1 MANNIINLLTEDVM
15 TTYAADI
22 EDSIRCQMFRIFSS
36 FSLTVDQIKLDCFV
50 SGESIFANKAST
62 RVTQSRVGSY
72 EVERVV

>member
-1 MANNIINLLTEDVM
+1 VANNIINLLTEDVM

-36 FSLTVDQIKLDCFV
+36 FSLTVDQIKLFFFLA
-50 SGESIFANKAST
+50 SLYLRIRPKST